1 MKLVK
6 FSTVALLALLIAACG
21 NGQAPA
27 EQGTLVSIA
36 ARGEASQVPDVAG
49 ISVGVVTEAEDSK
62 KAMHDNAEQMDSL
75 MKAIEKAGIAKKDIQ
90 TSGVSLSPRY
100 HYQQNRKPK
109 IVGYTARNTVSIKV
123 RKLDELGNVLDDLAS
138 AGANQIHGPSFE
150 IGEPGPVKAEARE
163 KALLD
168 AQERATIYA
177 KALGMKVHRIVSIS
191 ENGNGG
197 MPRPMMMRSN
207 MPAAEDSASTPIAP
221 GETTMSVNLEL
232 VFELED

>member
-6 FSTVALLALLIAACG
+6 FSTITVLTLLIAACG
-21 NGQAPA
+21 NGQAPS
-27 EQGTLVSIA
+27 ERGTLVSIA
-36 ARGEASQVPDVAG
+36 AHGEASQIPDVAN
-49 ISVGVVTEAEDSK
+49 ISVGVVTEAQDSK
-62 KAMHDNAEQMDSL
+62 KAMSDNAEQMESL
-75 MKAIEKAGIAKKDIQ
+75 MAAIKKAGIAKKDIQ
-90 TSGVSLSPRY
+90 TSGISLSPRY
-100 HYQQNRKPK
+100 RYQQNQTPK
-109 IVGYTARNTVSIKV
+109 IVGYTARNTVSVKV
-123 RKLDELGNVLDDLAS
+123 RKLDKLGQVLDGLAA

-177 KALGMKVHRIVSIS
+177 KALGMKVRRIVSIS

-197 MPRPMMMRSN
+197 MPRPMMLRSD
-207 MPAAEDSASTPIAP
+207 MAVKESASTPISP
-221 GETTMSVNLEL
+221 GETTLSVNLEL